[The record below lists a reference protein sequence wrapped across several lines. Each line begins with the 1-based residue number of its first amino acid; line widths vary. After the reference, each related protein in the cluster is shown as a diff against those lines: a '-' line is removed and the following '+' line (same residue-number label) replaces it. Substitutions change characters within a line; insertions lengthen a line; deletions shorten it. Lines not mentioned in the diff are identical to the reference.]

1 VSNYAVT
8 QAGRVASLIKSHD
21 QKRITLKEFEVGV
34 YLVALEIVGAISDS
48 ADGLEYRTRVEN
60 AISEVTE

>member
-1 VSNYAVT
+1 VSNYAIT
-8 QAGRVASLIKSHD
+8 QAGRIASLSKSHN

-48 ADGLEYRTRVEN
+48 ADGVEYRARVED
-60 AISEVTE
+60 AISEVTG